1 MRILAVSDVHSPRF
15 FAQFVGSLEN
25 CAAPDLFLM
34 AGDMVNRGTVSE
46 FPRVLDAIDDTL
58 GRGFPIVSCFGNEEY
73 SEVRDPILSQVGE
86 RVIFLDEKAQNF
98 EIGGL
103 TVGIAGTQG
112 SLDRPTE
119 WQRRNLPNIKGV
131 FERRAHRAASLLKKM
146 SGKVDR
152 RILLMH
158 YSPCIETCVGENE
171 RTFAWLGSRKFYAVV
186 KKEQPDLVIH
196 GHVHNSVVHEFRVD
210 STVVRNV
217 SFPSVKCVTELEVW
231 SHGVQQG
238 QNIEIAE
245 TSSTTNR
252 NLG

>member
-15 FAQFVGSLEN
+15 FGEFVGSLEN
-25 CAAPDLFLM
+25 CAAPDIFLM

-58 GRGFPIVSCFGNEEY
+58 GHEFPVVSCFGNEEY
-73 SEVRDPILSQVGE
+73 SEVRDHIVSEVGH
-86 RVIFLDEKAQNF
+86 RVVFLDEKAQNF
-98 EIGGL
+98 EIDGL
-103 TVGIAGTQG
+103 TIGIAGTQG

-131 FERRAHRAASLLKKM
+131 FERRAHRAESLLKKM
-146 SGKVDR
+146 SDKVDR

-158 YSPCIETCVGENE
+158 YSPCIETCVGEDQ

-196 GHVHNSVVHEFRVD
+196 GHVHNAIVHEFRID

-217 SFPSVKCVTELEVW
+217 SFPAVRSVTQLELW
-231 SHGVQQG
+231 SRAVPQAQD
-238 QNIEIAE
+238 IEIPE
-245 TSSTTNR
+245 PPSTTTR
-252 NLG
+252 NV